1 MPTTT
6 QTLVQIP
13 TPITTKKIKIFDTTL
28 RDGEQSPGFS
38 MNIEQ
43 KIQMAIQLDKLG
55 IDIIEAGFPVASQGD
70 FESIVAISKVVKN
83 AEVCGLARA
92 TKNDITTCW
101 EAVKNAKK
109 PRIHTFI
116 ATSDLHMEHKLH
128 KTADQVLTMAIEAVK
143 LAKSLCDRVT
153 FSAED
158 GFRSDKDFLCKVF
171 EAVIEMGADTINIP
185 DTVGYATPTEFG
197 ELVKYVI
204 QNTKN
209 INKVTVATHCH
220 DDLGLAVANSLAG
233 VQNGA
238 TEIQCTING
247 IGERAGNASL
257 EEVVMVIKTRADFF
271 EETIGSISTNID
283 TTKIFATSQLLTTL
297 TQIPVQPNKAIVG
310 ANAFAHESGIHQDG
324 MLKNRKTYEIMTPE
338 SVGVAEHQIVL
349 GKHSGKN
356 AVFVRIVNLKI
367 TFDETQKEA
376 IFVRFKQLAD
386 TKKTITDQDLVDI
399 CR

>member
-1 MPTTT
+1 M
-6 QTLVQIP
+6 
-13 TPITTKKIKIFDTTL
+13 
-28 RDGEQSPGFS
+28 
-38 MNIEQ
+38 
-43 KIQMAIQLDKLG
+43 
-55 IDIIEAGFPVASQGD
+55 
-70 FESIVAISKVVKN
+70 
-83 AEVCGLARA
+83 AEV
-92 TKNDITTCW
+92 
-101 EAVKNAKK
+101 
-109 PRIHTFI
+109 
-116 ATSDLHMEHKLH
+116 
-128 KTADQVLTMAIEAVK
+128 
-143 LAKSLCDRVT
+143 KSL
-153 FSAED
+153 F
-158 GFRSDKDFLCKVF
+158 GF
-171 EAVIEMGADTINIP
+171 
-185 DTVGYATPTEFG
+185 
-197 ELVKYVI
+197 
-204 QNTKN
+204 
-209 INKVTVATHCH
+209 
-220 DDLGLAVANSLAG
+220 
-233 VQNGA
+233 
-238 TEIQCTING
+238 EI
-247 IGERAGNASL
+247 
-257 EEVVMVIKTRADFF
+257 F